1 MTESGVGNRQNF
13 SNCLWRQPAS
23 IFACDI
29 AKKLVEWTYLMSMSG
44 ERFILGATA
53 RDDSVVHEYIGS
65 LIQHALM
72 VIYQHEKPMYVDREF
87 GLL

>member
-1 MTESGVGNRQNF
+1 
-13 SNCLWRQPAS
+13 
-23 IFACDI
+23 
-29 AKKLVEWTYLMSMSG
+29 MSMSG
-44 ERFILGATA
+44 ERFMLGATA
-53 RDDSVVHEYIGS
+53 RDDSVVQEYVGS